1 MELAGIDGC
10 PHGWIMVK
18 SMAENYTYHIY
29 EHFSEIIRD
38 HPNLH
43 RILVDMPIGLSTR
56 DHRRNIDQQLRKNL
70 DGRKSTVF
78 NAPCRAAV
86 YAKNPEQAKKENQ
99 IVEGKS
105 LSIQSLSLCQKI
117 REIDRYLSSG
127 KADVDVF
134 ESHPEFCF
142 KHLNTDCKVIDQS
155 KHTLVGRHM
164 RLEILRQ
171 YDQKLPETFLAI
183 LNSTKRKYVKPD
195 DIIDAL
201 CLCLVNK
208 LGFDHSLSFLKTYPA
223 RDNMRIE
230 MKIAYYQS

>member
-18 SMAENYTYHIY
+18 SMAENYTCQIY
-29 EHFSEIIRD
+29 EHFREIIQD
-38 HPNLH
+38 NPNLL
-43 RILVDMPIGLSTR
+43 RILVDMPIGLSTI
-56 DHRRNIDQQLRKNL
+56 DHRRNIDQHLRKNL

-86 YAKNPEQAKKENQ
+86 YAQNPEQAKKENQ

-117 REIDRYLSSG
+117 REIDRYLNSDE
-127 KADVDVF
+127 AHLDVF

-142 KHLNTDCKVIDQS
+142 KHLNTDCEVIDQS
-155 KHTLVGRHM
+155 KHTPLGRHM

-171 YDQKLPETFLAI
+171 YDAKLPETFLTI
-183 LNSTKRKYVKPD
+183 LKGTKRKHVKPD

-208 LGFDHSLSFLKTYPA
+208 LGYDHSLSFLQTYP
-223 RDNMRIE
+223 RKDNMGIE